1 MNRKMKTLTKAL
13 AIGLGVTSLASCGR
27 EPAPEPTPTP
37 TDSPR
42 SIFEGEG
49 VTTETPAPVLPP
61 LETTLGFPDGTSDL
75 TESAR
80 AELATVLR
88 SAQFA
93 DGGRIILRGHSDS
106 AGSDTSNLEASK
118 ERAEAVRDFLV
129 ENGVSPERIEIIA
142 FGEQNPVQP
151 NALPDGKPNE
161 SGRAAN
167 RRVDL
172 VVQTGAILQDDGRK
186 PTLIEAISEG
196 QTEAGEESE
205 PASE

>member
-1 MNRKMKTLTKAL
+1 MNRKTKTLTKAL
-13 AIGLGVTSLASCGR
+13 AIGLGVTALASCGR

-49 VTTETPAPVLPP
+49 VATETPEPVLPP

-80 AELATVLR
+80 AELVTVLR

-93 DGGRIILRGHSDS
+93 DGGRIILRGHSDLG
-106 AGSDTSNLEASK
+106 GSDTSNLEASR

-129 ENGVSPERIEIIA
+129 ENGVATERIEIIA
-142 FGEQNPVQP
+142 FGGQNPVQP
-151 NALPDGKPNE
+151 NALPDGTPNE

-172 VVQTGAILQDDGRK
+172 VVQTGATLQDDGRK
-186 PTLIEAISEG
+186 PTLIEAISKG